1 MSKAMKLKIRILSLP
16 NKVIWTQGCFK
27 TPEVIIW
34 NELNIANGLRK
45 EKDVHTFESLGYFE
59 RSFMIVAWS

>member
-34 NELNIANGLRK
+34 DELNIANGLRK
-45 EKDVHTFESLGYFE
+45 EKDFHTFESLGYFKG
-59 RSFMIVAWS
+59 SFMIVAWS